1 MGPQISRRRI
11 LAGLT
16 TGLAG
21 VLAGCIEGPSAAA
34 RLPVAT
40 PAPTA
45 ARPRKAAPTAVST
58 TTPTARPAVVVRRL
72 KLALAW
78 PDAVISELLLAFAR
92 SGLAPADIV
101 TRDRWAIGRLEGAAA
116 GADLISPPNP
126 QSMARG
132 GHLQSLDPVLG
143 EAAIAAWHRPGLAT
157 INRPGAFHVLP
168 LALTARP
175 LVIRTDLL
183 SAPID
188 LTELHESAGALT
200 RRDQR
205 FVTFAGIDL
214 SPATHD
220 PQWLLFAGGT
230 RQPATGFSRGGSEM
244 FRSFFHDPGLAF
256 RRDHAG
262 GSQRLSAIA
271 GGRAAMAFALWP
283 TLRRQLT
290 GSRLRWQLTV
300 VPTPA
305 GISALEGGGRYGLA
319 APAGAG
325 PVGPDA
331 LTRLDGQLASAV
343 VARAGAMAPANLA
356 ALRAARDTDRQLDFL
371 LDPEL
376 ALYDWRLWPDKSV
389 SGQAGTLNR
398 AIALGSEPVG
408 QLLDRFESWIL
419 RSRG

>member
-1 MGPQISRRRI
+1 M
-11 LAGLT
+11 
-16 TGLAG
+16 
-21 VLAGCIEGPSAAA
+21 VAAP
-34 RLPVAT
+34 LPVAA

-45 ARPRKAAPTAVST
+45 GRPAPAAVST
-58 TTPTARPAVVVRRL
+58 TVPTERPAVVSRRL

-78 PDAVISELLLAFAR
+78 PDAAITELLLAFTR

-116 GADLISPPNP
+116 GAELISPPNP
-126 QSMARG
+126 QGMARG

-143 EAAIAAWHRPGLAT
+143 EAAKAAWHRPGLAT

-183 SAPID
+183 SAPTD
-188 LTELHESAGALT
+188 LTELRESAGALT

-220 PQWLLFAGGT
+220 PQWLLFAGGN
-230 RQPATGFSRGGSEM
+230 RQPATGYSRGRTEV
-244 FRSFFHDPGLAF
+244 FRSFFHESGLAF

-262 GSQRLSAIA
+262 DGQRLSAIA
-271 GGRAAMAFALWP
+271 GGKAAMAFAHWP
-283 TLRRQLT
+283 TLRRQLA
-290 GSRLRWQLTV
+290 GSRLSWQLAV
-300 VPTPA
+300 VPTPT
-305 GISALEGGGRYGLA
+305 GISAIEGGGRYGLA
-319 APAGAG
+319 VPAGAD
-325 PVGPDA
+325 PVGLDA
-331 LTRLDGQLASAV
+331 LARLDGQLASAA
-343 VARAGAMAPANLA
+343 VARASVMAPANLA
-356 ALRAARDTDRQLDFL
+356 ALRAARATDRQLGFL

-389 SGQAGTLNR
+389 SGLAGTLNR
-398 AIALGSEPVG
+398 AVALGSEPVG
-408 QLLDRFESWIL
+408 QLLDRFESWAL
-419 RSRG
+419 RPRG